1 MLGDLRDDLRH
12 GHQRHLRVL
21 RDDLGHRHHRDDLRR
36 HLGLAHPDAGRDHL
50 DADPVHLDAGPD
62 VTGQGGPVAEA
73 ACCLG
78 SDVARR
84 VLPDAAFLNFHLH

>member
-1 MLGDLRDDLRH
+1 MRRDDLGHRHHRDDLR
-12 GHQRHLRVL
+12 RHLGNR
-21 RDDLGHRHHRDDLRR
+21 HRHHRDDLRR

-62 VTGQGGPVAEA
+62 VTAQGGPVAEA